1 LKTDTLTIKNSQ
13 PLVSVICLCYNQA
26 PFVEEALFSVINQT
40 YQAIELI
47 VVDDASSDNSVSV
60 VQEFVQKHH
69 HIRLLINEHNIGN
82 CRSFNKALAYAKGKY
97 IIDLAADDVLLDTR
111 IEKQVNIFES
121 LDAEY
126 GVIFTNAIYI
136 NAQSQVISYH
146 YPVDKQQHASSDV
159 PSGNVYEQI
168 LRHYFICTPTMMMRK
183 SLLDELGGYDE
194 NLSYEDFDFW
204 VRSARNYKYYYLD
217 VASTLKRKVT
227 GSLSTKFYQVRHN
240 QLLASTLLVC
250 RKAKALNR
258 TPNEDK
264 ALAINV
270 RYHLRQSFYTENFG
284 LVFEFYALLKQT
296 GRIDFITQ
304 VILFL
309 SKYRIPVAWL
319 YRLYLIMLNKIKS
332 FGIQK

>member
-1 LKTDTLTIKNSQ
+1 LKTDTLTIKNSR

-69 HIRLLINEHNIGN
+69 IRLLINEHNIGN
-82 CRSFNKALAYAKGKY
+82 CRSFNRALAYANGKY

-111 IEKQVNIFES
+111 IEKQVSVFES
-121 LDAEY
+121 LDASY

-136 NAQSQVISYH
+136 NAQSQVISFH
-146 YPVDKQQHASSDV
+146 YPVDKQQHASINV
-159 PSGNVYEQI
+159 PTGDVYEQV
-168 LRHYFICTPTMMMRK
+168 LRRYFICTPTMMMRK

-194 NLSYEDFDFW
+194 SLSYEDFDFW
-204 VRSARNYKYYYLD
+204 VRSARNFKYYYLD
-217 VASTLKRKVT
+217 VVSTLKRKVT

-258 TPNEDK
+258 TQSEDE

-270 RYHLRQSFYTENFG
+270 RYHMRQSFYTENFG
-284 LVFEFYALLKQT
+284 LVVEFYKLLKQT
-296 GRIDFITQ
+296 GKIDFITQ

-309 SKYRIPVAWL
+309 STYRFPVSRL
-319 YRLYLIMLNKIKS
+319 YKLYLILLNKIQS
-332 FGIQK
+332 FSIQK